1 MHNFTLSEHG
11 PALAPT
17 VRTRLD
23 FGKIPIILDI
33 PNLIEVQQKS
43 YERFLQLDVPPDE
56 REDTGL
62 QEIFKSVFPISDYNN
77 LALLEFVS
85 YSFGKPKYSAT
96 ECRERGMTYSIPL
109 KVTVRLVT
117 WDIDPDTHSKSIRDI
132 KEQDI
137 YFGEIPMMT
146 PKGTFIINGTE
157 RTVVS
162 QMHRSPGVFFDHD
175 KGKGHFSGKILYS
188 CRVIPYRGSWLEF
201 EFDYRDYLYVRIDKK
216 RKILASAFLRALQ
229 SAVEDVI
236 QTAEELGEPRPELPD
251 LSSTESILRCFYDTI
266 TFTFDDVDK
275 TVGDTCSVMLDVDLK
290 VSSPDALSEFLRS
303 YLASQDVDTLS
314 NLASEQLPDAL
325 PAQFF
330 EELHHQGLLPEQV
343 EHLKKTF
350 AHKKFASET
359 EFRHFFEHAIEKECP
374 RARAFSSQQNYEKN
388 FSPEQAALLEPIIQR
403 DGARIV
409 LHVNKIPTDQP
420 QLRQAI
426 QDTCLTQ
433 SDLSA
438 LALKHCVISA
448 RAEDKKDIIRKG
460 KKITKK
466 VLRLSKAHG
475 ISAIPVFSNALVGA
489 VAASDVIDPESGEV
503 LIECNDEVSQD
514 SLNRLY
520 ETDVTQIQVFL
531 VDKSVGGDALSNTFM
546 KDTVRTK
553 TESLLDLYRTLRPGD
568 PPTAES
574 SAKLFQSLFFQA
586 DRYDLSKVG
595 RLKINEKLRLNKPI
609 EQRTLDVEDLLA
621 ITHYMLKLRMG
632 EGDIDDIDHLGN
644 RRVRSVGEL
653 LVNQFRMGLVRVER
667 ATKERM
673 SLQELDTV
681 MPHDLINAK
690 PVMSAV
696 KEFFGSSQLSQ
707 FMDQT
712 NPLSELTHKRR
723 LSALGPGGL
732 SRERAGFEMR
742 DVHPTHYGRICP
754 IETPEGPNIGLIAS
768 LSTYG
773 SINTYGFIE
782 TPYRKVEEGQVSEN
796 IEYLSAFRDEQYI
809 IAQANAPIDER
820 GNFSNVS
827 ISARWGGD
835 FVMVTPEQVNYMD
848 VSPKQLVSVS
858 ASLIPFL
865 EHDDANRALMGSNM
879 QRQAVPLLHPEAPYV
894 GTGMEAIAARDSG
907 AVIIAKRSG
916 IIEGVDSRSIVIRVD
931 EQYDT
936 DADRQKTRTISAFR
950 IPSFDEEDEED
961 ATIVDRYELMKFQ
974 RSNQNTCIN
983 QRPLV
988 KIGDRVKAG
997 QVIADGFSTEKG
1009 ELALGRNVLVA
1020 FMPWGGYNFEDAILM
1035 SERVV
1040 KEDLFTS
1047 IHIEECDI
1055 EARDTKLGREEI
1067 TRDIPNVGE
1076 DTLADLDESG
1086 IVRIGAEVK
1095 PGDILVGK
1103 ISPKGE
1109 THLAPEEKLLRAI
1122 FGEKAG
1128 DVKDASLRTP
1138 QGVAGIVIDVKVFSR
1153 KGVEKDERSQSIE
1166 DAEIAKVVRDYEDE
1180 IRIVREELRK
1190 KVVHVLKG
1198 KTVAKEYYPDAP
1210 GMRGDED
1217 EDEDVRAAEARA
1229 ATEFQ
1234 TPLLQKGDILSP
1246 ENLAPIPVDDLGK
1259 IKIQEVQDVRDEIE
1273 DYQENAMDQIH
1284 ILETI
1289 MNEKVNKL
1297 RTGDEL
1303 PPGVVK
1309 LVKVYIAMKR
1319 RLSVGDKMAGR
1330 HGNKGVV
1337 SNIAPIEDMPFLDDG
1352 TPIDLVLNPL
1362 GVPSRMNVGQILET
1376 CLGWASK
1383 TIMDRLHMYI
1393 ACLEPPLAAIPRDN
1407 TEFRAVWHELQAK
1420 QDVVTEADFRSV
1432 VVARFRTLLQQ
1443 IYQGIRQD
1451 ETVKRYLQEGSL
1463 SGLLLLAHAIK
1474 DDVHFATPV
1483 FDGALEE
1490 SVKQKLQAVDL
1501 HASGKVRLHDGR
1513 TGEPFD
1519 LETTVGYIY
1528 LVKLSHLVDDKM
1540 HARSIGPYS
1549 LVTQQPLGGKAQFGG
1564 QRFGEME
1571 VWALEAYGAAHNLQ
1585 ELLTVKSDD
1594 VVGRTKIYE
1603 SIVKGQ
1609 HTLEP
1614 GIPESFNVLVKELQ
1628 SLGLDIELM
1637 KQ

>member
-1 MHNFTLSEHG
+1 MQEHVSVSHSPESG
-11 PALAPT
+11 PANGNGFSQT
-17 VRTRLD
+17 VRKRLD
-23 FGKIPIILDI
+23 FGKIPVILEI

-43 YERFLQLDVPPDE
+43 YERYLQLDVPPDE
-56 REDTGL
+56 REDIGL
-62 QEIFKSVFPISDYNN
+62 QEIFKSVFPISDYNDM
-77 LALLEFVS
+77 ALLEFVS

-117 WDIDPDTHSKSIRDI
+117 WDVDVETSTKSIRDI

-137 YFGEIPMMT
+137 YFGEVPMMT

-157 RTVVS
+157 RSVVS

-216 RKILASAFLRALQ
+216 RKLPVSTFLRALQ
-229 SAVEDVI
+229 CAVE
-236 QTAEELGEPRPELPD
+236 EEYRLADERGEESPILPD
-251 LSSTESILRCFYDTI
+251 LRTTESILRCFYDTI
-266 TFTFDDVDK
+266 TFRFDEVDK
-275 TVGDTCSVMLDVDLK
+275 TVGDTCSVELHSDLR

-303 YLASQDVDTLS
+303 YLATK
-314 NLASEQLPDAL
+314 
-325 PAQFF
+325 
-330 EELHHQGLLPEQV
+330 ELV
-343 EHLKKTF
+343 
-350 AHKKFASET
+350 
-359 EFRHFFEHAIEKECP
+359 
-374 RARAFSSQQNYEKN
+374 
-388 FSPEQAALLEPIIQR
+388 
-403 DGARIV
+403 
-409 LHVNKIPTDQP
+409 
-420 QLRQAI
+420 
-426 QDTCLTQ
+426 
-433 SDLSA
+433 
-438 LALKHCVISA
+438 
-448 RAEDKKDIIRKG
+448 AEDGTVIIRQG

-466 VLRLSKAHG
+466 VLRLSKIHG
-475 ISAIPVFSNALVGA
+475 LTSIQVSSNALIGN
-489 VAASDVIDPESGEV
+489 VAARDVVDPDTGEV
-503 LIECNDEVSQD
+503 LIECNEELTQD
-514 SLNRLY
+514 TLARVCQSA
-520 ETDVTQIQVFL
+520 
-531 VDKSVGGDALSNTFM
+531 VDKVEILLIDRSVGGDALSNTFT
-546 KDTVRTK
+546 KDSVRAMTNA
-553 TESLLDLYRTLRPGD
+553 LLDIYRTLRPGD
-568 PPTAES
+568 PPTEES
-574 SAKLFQSLFFQA
+574 ASKLFLNLFFNA

-595 RLKINEKLRLNKPI
+595 RLKINEKLRLDKPI
-609 EQRTLDVEDLLA
+609 DQRTLDVEDLLK

-653 LVNQFRMGLVRVER
+653 LENQFRMGLVRVER

-768 LSTYG
+768 LCTYG
-773 SINTYGFIE
+773 CINDYGFIE
-782 TPYRKVEEGQVSEN
+782 TPYRKVEDGRVTDK
-796 IEYLSAFRDEQYI
+796 IEYLSAFKDEQYI
-809 IAQANAPIDER
+809 IAQANAPIDKNGYFLKTR
-820 GNFSNVS
+820 
-827 ISARWGGD
+827 ISARAGGD
-835 FVMVTPEQVNYMD
+835 FVMVGPEQVDYMD

-879 QRQAVPLLHPEAPYV
+879 QRQAVPLLQPEAPYV
-894 GTGMEAIAARDSG
+894 GTGMEDIAARDSG

-916 IIEGVDSRSIVIRVD
+916 VVESVDSRSIVIRVD
-931 EQYDT
+931 ESFDT
-936 DADRQKTRTISAFR
+936 KEEIERTRKFAAFR
-950 IPSFDEEDEED
+950 LPSFEEGDEEDGSI
-961 ATIVDRYELMKFQ
+961 IVDRYDLLKFQ
-974 RSNQNTCIN
+974 RSNQNTCVN

-988 KIGDRVKAG
+988 KIDDRVKAG

-1020 FMPWGGYNFEDAILM
+1020 FMPWNGYNYEDAILM

-1040 KEDLFTS
+1040 TDDLFTS
-1047 IHIEECDI
+1047 IHIEECEI

-1076 DTLADLDESG
+1076 DALANLDESG
-1086 IVRIGAEVK
+1086 IVRIGAEVC

-1128 DVKDASLRTP
+1128 DVKDSSLRTP
-1138 QGVAGIVIDVKVFSR
+1138 QGVSGIVIDVKVFSR
-1153 KGVEKDERSQSIE
+1153 KGVEKDERAQSIE
-1166 DAEIAKVVRDYEDE
+1166 DAEIAKIVRDYQDE

-1190 KVVHVLKG
+1190 KIIHLLRGRVVARDYYAESPKNTDYDENEEDFETPADS
-1198 KTVAKEYYPDAP
+1198 KAKPIL
-1210 GMRGDED
+1210 R
-1217 EDEDVRAAEARA
+1217 
-1229 ATEFQ
+1229 
-1234 TPLLQKGDILSP
+1234 KGDAITAEKLT
-1246 ENLAPIPVDDLGK
+1246 EIPVDDLGK
-1259 IKIQEVQDVRDEIE
+1259 IKVQDMHEIRDEIE
-1273 DYQENAMDQIH
+1273 AFQENAMDQIH

-1289 MNEKVNKL
+1289 MNEKTNKL

-1319 RLSVGDKMAGR
+1319 RLLVGDKMAGR

-1337 SNIAPIEDMPFLDDG
+1337 SRVAPVEDMPYLGDG
-1352 TPIDLVLNPL
+1352 TSIDIVLNPL

-1376 CLGWASK
+1376 SLGWASK
-1383 TIMDRLHMYI
+1383 RLMDRLHQFIYW
-1393 ACLEPPLAAIPRDN
+1393 LETPLDRIRRQGGNLTEVLHEITDKQGGN
-1407 TEFRAVWHELQAK
+1407 VTEEEFRAV
-1420 QDVVTEADFRSV
+1420 VVERLRD
-1432 VVARFRTLLQQ
+1432 LLFQ
-1443 IYQGIRQD
+1443 IYDGIRQD
-1451 ETVKRYLQEGSL
+1451 ESITRYLKDGSAE
-1463 SGLLLLAHAIK
+1463 GLLHLAHAIK

-1483 FDGALEE
+1483 FDGASEK
-1490 SVKQKLQAVDL
+1490 SVKQKLEAAGV
-1501 HASGKVRLHDGR
+1501 SSNGKATLFDGK
-1513 TGEPFD
+1513 TGEPFHQD
-1519 LETTVGYIY
+1519 TTVGYIY
-1528 LVKLSHLVDDKM
+1528 MVKLSHLVDDKM

-1571 VWALEAYGAAHNLQ
+1571 VWALEAYGAAYNLQ

-1637 KQ
+1637 QR

>member
-1 MHNFTLSEHG
+1 MEYTAIDNGEGTRTQQERG
-11 PALAPT
+11 RLAGEGMAST
-17 VRTRLD
+17 VRKRLD
-23 FGKIPIILDI
+23 FGKIPVILDI
-33 PNLIEVQQKS
+33 PNLIEVQQRS
-43 YERFLQLDVPPDE
+43 YERFLQLNVPPDE
-56 REDTGL
+56 RENIGL
-62 QEIFKSVFPISDYNN
+62 QEIFNSVFPISDYNDI
-77 LALLEFVS
+77 ALLEFVS

-117 WDIDPDTHSKSIRDI
+117 WDIDVDTNSKSIRDI

-146 PKGTFIINGTE
+146 TKGTFIINGTE

-216 RKILASAFLRALQ
+216 RKLLVSLFLRALQ
-229 SAVEDVI
+229 CAVNEARRE
-236 QTAEELGEPRPELPD
+236 AEEQGNVAKSLPD
-251 LSSTESILRCFYDTI
+251 LSSTESILRSFYDTV
-266 TFTFDDVDK
+266 TFMFDDVDRISRE
-275 TVGDTCSVMLDVDLK
+275 TCSVQLNVDLS
-290 VSSPDALSEFLRS
+290 VSSADALSEFLRS
-303 YLASQDVDTLS
+303 YVA
-314 NLASEQLPDAL
+314 
-325 PAQFF
+325 
-330 EELHHQGLLPEQV
+330 
-343 EHLKKTF
+343 
-350 AHKKFASET
+350 
-359 EFRHFFEHAIEKECP
+359 
-374 RARAFSSQQNYEKN
+374 
-388 FSPEQAALLEPIIQR
+388 
-403 DGARIV
+403 
-409 LHVNKIPTDQP
+409 
-420 QLRQAI
+420 
-426 QDTCLTQ
+426 
-433 SDLSA
+433 
-438 LALKHCVISA
+438 
-448 RAEDKKDIIRKG
+448 KKDVIASDGTVIIKEG

-466 VLRLSKAHG
+466 VLRLSHQQG
-475 ISAIPVFSNALVGA
+475 IRSLLVESSALLGVVSAK
-489 VAASDVIDPESGEV
+489 DVIDPDTGEV
-503 LIECNDEVSQD
+503 LIECNEEITQENLTDLYNSKVNTLEV
-514 SLNRLY
+514 LL
-520 ETDVTQIQVFL
+520 I
-531 VDKSVGGDALSNTFM
+531 DKSVGGDALSNTFM
-546 KDTVRTK
+546 KDGVRTMLDA
-553 TESLLDLYRTLRPGD
+553 LLEIYRTLRPGD
-568 PPTAES
+568 PPTEES
-574 SAKLFQSLFFQA
+574 SEKLFLNLFFHE

-595 RLKINEKLRLNKPI
+595 RLKINEKLRLEKSVD
-609 EQRTLDVEDLLA
+609 QRVLDVQDLLA
-621 ITHYMLKLRMG
+621 ITNYMLKLRMG
-632 EGDIDDIDHLGN
+632 EGEIDDIDHLGN

-653 LVNQFRMGLVRVER
+653 LENQFRMGLVRVER

-723 LSALGPGGL
+723 MSALGPGGL

-742 DVHPTHYGRICP
+742 DVHSTHYGRICP

-773 SINTYGFIE
+773 RINEYGFIE
-782 TPYRKVEEGQVSEN
+782 TPYRKVENGRVSDT
-796 IEYLSAFRDEQYI
+796 IEYLSAFKDEQYI
-809 IAQANAPIDER
+809 IAQANAPIDKETGR
-820 GNFSNVS
+820 FLNDR

-835 FVMVTPEQVNYMD
+835 FVMVTPEQVHYMD

-858 ASLIPFL
+858 ASLVPFL

-879 QRQAVPLLHPEAPYV
+879 QRQGVPLIQPQAPYV

-907 AVIIAKRSG
+907 TVIIARRSG
-916 IIEGVDSRSIVIRVD
+916 EIESVDSRSIVIRVD
-931 EQYDT
+931 AEVNQE
-936 DADRQKTRTISAFR
+936 DREKVQQFAAFR
-950 IPSFDEEDEED
+950 LPSFEEEEDEES
-961 ATIVDRYELMKFQ
+961 TLIDRYELMKFQ
-974 RSNQNTCIN
+974 RSNQNTCVN

-988 KIGDRVKAG
+988 KIGDRVAAG
-997 QVIADGFSTEKG
+997 QVIADGFSTERG

-1035 SERVV
+1035 SENVV
-1040 KEDLFTS
+1040 KDDMFTS
-1047 IHIEECDI
+1047 IHIEECEI

-1076 DTLADLDESG
+1076 DALSDLDESG
-1086 IVRIGAEVK
+1086 IVRIGAEVT

-1138 QGVAGIVIDVKVFSR
+1138 QGVSGIVIDVKVFSR
-1153 KGVEKDERSQSIE
+1153 KGVEKDERAQSIE
-1166 DAEIAKVVRDYEDE
+1166 DAEIAKIERDYQDEIQIVRD
-1180 IRIVREELRK
+1180 ELK
-1190 KVVHVLKG
+1190 KKIIHLLKG
-1198 KTVAKEYYPDAP
+1198 KTVARDYYPEDFAKKSATLSYEEEF
-1210 GMRGDED
+1210 DESLDEEENED
-1217 EDEDVRAAEARA
+1217 EFEETRPSKQSKQQPILKKGELLAAE
-1229 ATEFQ
+1229 
-1234 TPLLQKGDILSP
+1234 K
-1246 ENLAPIPVDDLGK
+1246 LAEISVDDLGK
-1259 IKIQEVQDVRDEIE
+1259 IKIQEIQDVRDEIE
-1273 DYQENAMDQIH
+1273 ALQENAMDQIH

-1289 MNEKVNKL
+1289 MNEKTNKL

-1337 SNIAPIEDMPFLDDG
+1337 SNIAPIEDMPFMPDG
-1352 TPIDLVLNPL
+1352 TPVDIVLNPL

-1383 TIMDRLHMYI
+1383 KFMNKLHQHIRWM
-1393 ACLEPPLAAIPRDN
+1393 ETPLRQIS
-1407 TEFRAVWHELQAK
+1407 K
-1420 QDVVTEADFRSV
+1420 QDREFVAILDELNLSVDQPGAEKLFRDAVTERL
-1432 VVARFRTLLQQ
+1432 RKLLHD
-1443 IYQGIRQD
+1443 IYDGMRKD
-1451 ETVKRYLQEGSL
+1451 ETVTKYLESGAAE
-1463 SGLLLLAHAIK
+1463 GLLYLAHAIK
-1474 DDVHFATPV
+1474 NDVHFATPV
-1483 FDGALEE
+1483 FDGASEE
-1490 SVKQKLQAVDL
+1490 AVKQKLRAAGL
-1501 HASGKVRLHDGR
+1501 NSSGKTRLYDGK
-1513 TGEPFD
+1513 TGEPFEQ
-1519 LETTVGYIY
+1519 ETTVGYIY
-1528 LVKLSHLVDDKM
+1528 MVKLSHLVDDKM

-1571 VWALEAYGAAHNLQ
+1571 VWALEAYGAAYNLQ

-1614 GIPESFNVLVKELQ
+1614 GVPESFNVLVKELQ
-1628 SLGLDIELM
+1628 SLGLDMELM

>member
-1 MHNFTLSEHG
+1 MASDGAHAIEGLG
-11 PALAPT
+11 KT
-17 VRTRLD
+17 VRRRLD
-23 FGKIPIILDI
+23 FGKIPVILDI

-43 YERFLQLDVPPDE
+43 YERFLQFDVAPDE
-56 REDTGL
+56 REDIGL
-62 QEIFKSVFPISDYNN
+62 QEIFKSVFPISDYNDI
-77 LALLEFVS
+77 ALLEFVS
-85 YSFGKPKYSAT
+85 YSFGGPKYSAT

-117 WDIDPDTHSKSIRDI
+117 WDVDMETSAKSIRDI

-146 PKGTFIINGTE
+146 TKGTFVINGTE
-157 RTVVS
+157 RSVVS

-188 CRVIPYRGSWLEF
+188 SRVIPYRGSWLEL
-201 EFDYRDYLYVRIDKK
+201 EFDYRDYLHVRIDKK
-216 RKILASAFLRALQ
+216 RKLLVSSFLRALQ
-229 SAVEDVI
+229 CAVDEEKRLMEEEGTVVGKTYHFDYKGFSSSYGKKFSSTFVENLRVLEGEEFTSEEEFREKVEGIADEEPDDRDGRIFSETEYEETFSEEEREELEPLAIRTNGQVEPHSGKIRAEFFQKEEKPSSSDAVEMA
-236 QTAEELGEPRPELPD
+236 AEFLHGKESFLN
-251 LSSTESILRCFYDTI
+251 LSSTEHILRNFYDTI
-266 TFTFDDVDK
+266 TFRFDDVARV
-275 TVGDTCSVMLDVDLK
+275 TGDSCSIDLAIELKSSTPDV
-290 VSSPDALSEFLRS
+290 LSEFLRS
-303 YLASQDVDTLS
+303 YLASADV
-314 NLASEQLPDAL
+314 
-325 PAQFF
+325 
-330 EELHHQGLLPEQV
+330 V
-343 EHLKKTF
+343 
-350 AHKKFASET
+350 
-359 EFRHFFEHAIEKECP
+359 
-374 RARAFSSQQNYEKN
+374 
-388 FSPEQAALLEPIIQR
+388 LE
-403 DGARIV
+403 DG
-409 LHVNKIPTDQP
+409 T
-420 QLRQAI
+420 
-426 QDTCLTQ
+426 T
-433 SDLSA
+433 
-438 LALKHCVISA
+438 VIL
-448 RAEDKKDIIRKG
+448 KG

-466 VLRLSKAHG
+466 VLRLSKANS
-475 ISAIPVFSNALVGA
+475 IKSIPVLSEALIGTVSA
-489 VAASDVIDPESGEV
+489 LDIVDPETGEV
-503 LIECNDEVSQD
+503 LIECNEEISQD
-514 SLNRLY
+514 KLAQLY
-520 ETDVTQIQVFL
+520 QSQVNQIEVL
-531 VDKSVGGDALSNTFM
+531 LIDKSVGGDALSNTFM
-546 KDTVRTK
+546 KDGVRSMTDA
-553 TESLLDLYRTLRPGD
+553 LLEIYRTLRPGD
-568 PPTAES
+568 PPTEES
-574 SAKLFQSLFFQA
+574 ANKLFLSLFF
-586 DRYDLSKVG
+586 DDVRYDLSKVG
-595 RLKINEKLRLNKPI
+595 RLKINEKLRLEKSI
-609 EQRTLDVEDLLA
+609 DQRVLDVEDLLA
-621 ITHYMLKLRMG
+621 ITQYMLKLRMG
-632 EGDIDDIDHLGN
+632 EGEIDDIDHLGN

-653 LVNQFRMGLVRVER
+653 LENQFRMGLVRVER

-742 DVHPTHYGRICP
+742 DVHSTHYGRICP

-773 SINTYGFIE
+773 RINDYGFIE
-782 TPYRKVEEGQVSEN
+782 TPYRKVDNGYVTKRL
-796 IEYLSAFRDEQYI
+796 EYLSAFKDEQYI
-809 IAQANAPIDER
+809 IAQANAPIDLDGKFLNDR
-820 GNFSNVS
+820 
-827 ISARWGGD
+827 ISARAGGD
-835 FVMVTPEQVNYMD
+835 FVMVAPEQIDYMD

-879 QRQAVPLLHPEAPYV
+879 QRQAVPLIQPEAPFV
-894 GTGMEAIAARDSG
+894 GTGMESIAARDSG
-907 AVIIAKRSG
+907 TVIIAKRTG
-916 IIEGVDSRSIVIRVD
+916 IVDSVDSRGIVVRVD
-931 EQYDT
+931 DVVESEEDLERMRQY
-936 DADRQKTRTISAFR
+936 AAFR
-950 IPSFDEEDEED
+950 LPAFDEVEDEG
-961 ATIVDRYELMKFQ
+961 ARFIDRYDLLKFQ
-974 RSNQNTCIN
+974 RSNQNTCVN

-988 KIGDRVKAG
+988 KIGDHVKAG
-997 QVIADGFSTEKG
+997 QVIADGFSTDKG

-1020 FMPWGGYNFEDAILM
+1020 FMPWGGYNYEDAILM

-1047 IHIEECDI
+1047 VHIDECEI

-1076 DTLADLDESG
+1076 DALSNLDESG
-1086 IVRIGAEVK
+1086 IVRIGAEVS

-1138 QGVAGIVIDVKVFSR
+1138 QGVRGIVIDVKVFSR
-1153 KGVEKDERSQSIE
+1153 KGIEKDERSQSIE
-1166 DAEIAKVVRDYEDE
+1166 DAEISKIIRDYEDE
-1180 IRIVREELRK
+1180 IQIVRDELRK
-1190 KVVHVLKG
+1190 KILHLLKG
-1198 KTVAKEYYPDAP
+1198 KTVAKDYSEEDFVKKTVLSSY
-1210 GMRGDED
+1210 DED
-1217 EDEDVRAAEARA
+1217 IEAEGEESLRKSNA
-1229 ATEFQ
+1229 
-1234 TPLLQKGDILSP
+1234 PILKKGDIISSEKLES
-1246 ENLAPIPVDDLGK
+1246 ISVDDLGK
-1259 IKIQEVQDVRDEIE
+1259 IKIQEILDVRDEIE
-1273 DYQENAMDQIH
+1273 ALQENAMDQIH

-1289 MNEKVNKL
+1289 MNEKTNKL

-1309 LVKVYIAMKR
+1309 LVKVYVAMKR

-1337 SNIAPIEDMPFLDDG
+1337 SNVAPIEDMPYLPDG
-1352 TPIDLVLNPL
+1352 TSVDIVLNPL

-1383 TIMDRLHMYI
+1383 HLMIKLHRYI
-1393 ACLEPPLAAIPRDN
+1393 DWLEQPLRDVNKQHSEFSEIFEALKAVNGEVTQSAFREAAAEKLRD
-1407 TEFRAVWHELQAK
+1407 
-1420 QDVVTEADFRSV
+1420 
-1432 VVARFRTLLQQ
+1432 LLNQ
-1443 IYQGIRQD
+1443 IYDGIRED
-1451 ETVKRYLQEGSL
+1451 DTVSSYLKDGSVE
-1463 SGLLLLAHAIK
+1463 GLLALSHAIK
-1474 DDVHFATPV
+1474 EDVFFATPV
-1483 FDGALEE
+1483 FDGASEHW
-1490 SVKQKLQAVDL
+1490 VKQKLETAGL
-1501 HASGKVRLHDGR
+1501 NPNGKVRLYDGKS
-1513 TGEPFD
+1513 GEMFD
-1519 LETTVGYIY
+1519 QETTVGYIY
-1528 LVKLSHLVDDKM
+1528 MVKLSHLVDDKM

-1571 VWALEAYGAAHNLQ
+1571 VWALEAYGAGYNLQ

-1637 KQ
+1637 QQ

>member
-1 MHNFTLSEHG
+1 MQEHSG
-11 PALAPT
+11 ISIQQGNNSQHREGSILKDSQKVTST
-17 VRTRLD
+17 VRNRLD
-23 FGKIPIILDI
+23 FGKISIILDI
-33 PNLIEVQQKS
+33 PNLIEVQQRS
-43 YERFLQLDVPPDE
+43 YERFLQLDVPLDE

-62 QEIFKSVFPISDYNN
+62 QEIFKSVFPISDYNEM
-77 LALLEFVS
+77 ALLEFVS
-85 YSFGKPKYSAT
+85 YNFGNPKYGAT

-117 WDIDPDTHSKSIRDI
+117 WDYDAETKTKSIRDI

-137 YFGEIPMMT
+137 YFGEVPMMT

-188 CRVIPYRGSWLEF
+188 CRVIPYRGSWLEL

-216 RKILASAFLRALQ
+216 RKILVSTFLRALQ
-229 SAVEDVI
+229 AIVED
-236 QTAEELGEPRPELPD
+236 ELEAIEVQGEDRPKPPD
-251 LSSTESILRCFYDTI
+251 LRSTESILQSFHDVI
-266 TFTFDDVDK
+266 SFTFDSVDK
-275 TVGDTCSVMLDVDLK
+275 TLGETCSIDLRVDLRE
-290 VSSPDALSEFLRS
+290 SSPDALSEFLRG
-303 YLASQDVDTLS
+303 YTAS
-314 NLASEQLPDAL
+314 
-325 PAQFF
+325 
-330 EELHHQGLLPEQV
+330 
-343 EHLKKTF
+343 
-350 AHKKFASET
+350 
-359 EFRHFFEHAIEKECP
+359 
-374 RARAFSSQQNYEKN
+374 
-388 FSPEQAALLEPIIQR
+388 
-403 DGARIV
+403 
-409 LHVNKIPTDQP
+409 
-420 QLRQAI
+420 
-426 QDTCLTQ
+426 
-433 SDLSA
+433 
-438 LALKHCVISA
+438 
-448 RAEDKKDIIRKG
+448 KDIIATDGTVIIRQG

-466 VLRLSKAHG
+466 VLRLTKLYD
-475 ISAIPVFSNALVGA
+475 IDFIPVYSNSLVDA
-489 VAASDVIDPESGEV
+489 IAARDVIAPESGEI
-503 LIECNDEVSQD
+503 LIECNEEITQD
-514 SLNRLY
+514 SLTRIT
-520 ETDVTQIQVFL
+520 ESEVQQIEVL
-531 VDKSVGGDALSNTFM
+531 LIDKSVGGDALSNTFM
-546 KDTVRTK
+546 KDSVRTMK
-553 TESLLDLYRTLRPGD
+553 DALLEIYRTLRPGD
-568 PPTAES
+568 PPTEES
-574 SAKLFQSLFFQA
+574 ARKLFRYLFFTA
-586 DRYDLSKVG
+586 ERYDLSKVG
-595 RLKINEKLRLNKPI
+595 RLKINDKLRLNKPI

-621 ITHYMLKLRMG
+621 IIQYMLKLRMG
-632 EGDIDDIDHLGN
+632 EGEIDDIDHLGN

-653 LVNQFRMGLVRVER
+653 LENQFRMGLVRVER

-773 SINTYGFIE
+773 RINDYGFIE
-782 TPYRKVEEGQVSEN
+782 TPYRKVENGRVTN
-796 IEYLSAFRDEQYI
+796 TIEYLSAFKDQQYI
-809 IAQANAPIDER
+809 IAQANAPIDEA
-820 GNFSNVS
+820 GNFLSRS
-827 ISARWGGD
+827 ISARSGGE
-835 FVMVTPEQVNYMD
+835 FIIVAPEQVNYMD

-879 QRQAVPLLHPEAPYV
+879 QRQAVPLLQPEAPYV

-907 AVIIAKRSG
+907 SVILARRSG
-916 IIEGVDSRSIVIRVD
+916 VVEGVDSRSIVIRVD
-931 EQYDT
+931 EQLDSEEELQKI
-936 DADRQKTRTISAFR
+936 RQFAAFQL
-950 IPSFDEEDEED
+950 PSFEETDNED
-961 ATIVDRYELMKFQ
+961 AILVDRYDLMKFQ

-997 QVIADGFSTEKG
+997 QVIADGFATEKG
-1009 ELALGRNVLVA
+1009 ELALGRNLLVA
-1020 FMPWGGYNFEDAILM
+1020 FMPWGGYNFEDAIII

-1040 KEDLFTS
+1040 KEDFFTS
-1047 IHIEECDI
+1047 IHIEECEI

-1076 DTLADLDESG
+1076 ETLANLDESG

-1138 QGVAGIVIDVKVFSR
+1138 QGVEGIVIDVKVFSR

-1166 DAEIAKVVRDYEDE
+1166 DAEIAKIVRDYEDE

-1190 KVVHVLKG
+1190 KIVHLLKD
-1198 KTVAKEYYPDAP
+1198 KTVARDYYPGIPDIDDDDMLDYP
-1210 GMRGDED
+1210 QE
-1217 EDEDVRAAEARA
+1217 ESKSK
-1229 ATEFQ
+1229 
-1234 TPLLQKGDILSP
+1234 TPLLRKGETITPEKLSG
-1246 ENLAPIPVDDLGK
+1246 ISVDDLSK
-1259 IKIQEVQDVRDEIE
+1259 IKILEIQDIHDEIE
-1273 DYQENAMDQIH
+1273 ALQENAMDQIH

-1289 MNEKVNKL
+1289 MNEKTSKL

-1337 SNIAPIEDMPFLDDG
+1337 SNIAPVEDMPYLSDG
-1352 TPIDLVLNPL
+1352 TPVDIILNPL
-1362 GVPSRMNVGQILET
+1362 GVPSRMNVGQLLET
-1376 CLGWASK
+1376 GLGWASNK
-1383 TIMDRLHMYI
+1383 FMERLAVYI
-1393 ACLEPPLAAIPRDN
+1393 TGLETPYTEIEMQN
-1407 TEFRAVWHELQAK
+1407 TEFQELISELESQK
-1420 QDVVTEADFRSV
+1420 SKVESQKSKLRLDEIPNYPTTQPPNHQPEEE
-1432 VVARFRTLLQQ
+1432 FRTAVFERLKQLIQD
-1443 IYQGIRQD
+1443 IYEGIRQD
-1451 ETVKRYLQEGSL
+1451 ESVQQYLESGSREGI
-1463 SGLLLLAHAIK
+1463 LLLAKALK
-1474 DDVHFATPV
+1474 DNVYFATPV
-1483 FDGALEE
+1483 FDGASEH
-1490 SVKQKLQAVDL
+1490 SVKQKLKACGL
-1501 HASGKVRLHDGR
+1501 KSSGKVRLFDGR
-1513 TGEPFD
+1513 TGEAFNQ
-1519 LETTVGYIY
+1519 ETTAGYIY
-1528 LVKLSHLVDDKM
+1528 MVKLSHLVDDKM

-1571 VWALEAYGAAHNLQ
+1571 VWALEAYGAAYNLQ

-1609 HTLEP
+1609 HVLEP

-1628 SLGLDIELM
+1628 SLGLDVELIRR
-1637 KQ
+1637 

>member
-1 MHNFTLSEHG
+1 MGETKEPNKEKQ
-11 PALAPT
+11 T
-17 VRTRLD
+17 VRHRLD
-23 FGKIPIILDI
+23 FGKIPVILDI
-33 PNLIEVQQKS
+33 PNLIEIQQKS
-43 YERFLQLDVPPDE
+43 YERFLQLDLPLEE
-56 REDTGL
+56 REDIGL
-62 QEIFKSVFPISDYNN
+62 QEIFKSVFPISDYNE

-85 YSFGKPKYSAT
+85 YNFGKPKYSAA

-117 WDIDPDTHSKSIRDI
+117 WDYDVDTKTKAIRDI

-157 RTVVS
+157 RSVVS

-216 RKILASAFLRALQ
+216 RKILVSAFLRALQ
-229 SAVEDVI
+229 CIVE
-236 QTAEELGEPRPELPD
+236 EEFRNADERGDDRPKLPD
-251 LSSTESILRCFYDTI
+251 LRSTESILRCFYDTV
-266 TFTFDDVDK
+266 TFVFDEVDK
-275 TVGDTCSVMLDVDLK
+275 TVGNTCSVDLRVNLN
-290 VSSPDALSEFLRS
+290 VSSPDALSEFLRG
-303 YLASQDVDTLS
+303 YAAAKDITANDDTS
-314 NLASEQLPDAL
+314 
-325 PAQFF
+325 
-330 EELHHQGLLPEQV
+330 
-343 EHLKKTF
+343 
-350 AHKKFASET
+350 
-359 EFRHFFEHAIEKECP
+359 
-374 RARAFSSQQNYEKN
+374 
-388 FSPEQAALLEPIIQR
+388 
-403 DGARIV
+403 
-409 LHVNKIPTDQP
+409 
-420 QLRQAI
+420 
-426 QDTCLTQ
+426 
-433 SDLSA
+433 
-438 LALKHCVISA
+438 
-448 RAEDKKDIIRKG
+448 IIRKE
-460 KKITKK
+460 KKMTKK
-466 VLRLSKAHG
+466 VLRLSKLYG
-475 ISAIPVFSNALVGA
+475 LDYLPVFSEALIGA
-489 VAASDVIDPESGEV
+489 VAARDIVDPHSGEV
-503 LIECNDEVSQD
+503 LLEGNEELTREHLTRVCETGIREIEV
-514 SLNRLY
+514 LL
-520 ETDVTQIQVFL
+520 I
-531 VDKSVGGDALSNTFM
+531 DKSVGGDSLSNTFM
-546 KDTVRTK
+546 KDAILTMK
-553 TESLLDLYRTLRPGD
+553 DALLDIYRTLRPGD
-568 PPTAES
+568 PPTED
-574 SAKLFQSLFFQA
+574 SAVKLFHSLFFQA

-595 RLKINEKLRLNKPI
+595 RLKINEKLRLNKSI
-609 EQRTLDVEDLLA
+609 DQRVLDVEDLIA
-621 ITHYMLKLRMG
+621 IANYMLKLRMG
-632 EGDIDDIDHLGN
+632 EGEIDDIDHLGN

-653 LVNQFRMGLVRVER
+653 LENQFRMGLVRVER

-723 LSALGPGGL
+723 MSALGPGGL

-742 DVHPTHYGRICP
+742 DVHSTHYGRICP

-773 SINTYGFIE
+773 RINDYGFIE
-782 TPYRKVEEGQVSEN
+782 TPYRKVENGRVTDT
-796 IEYLSAFRDEQYI
+796 IEYLSAFKDEQYI
-809 IAQANAPIDER
+809 IAQANAPIDLH
-820 GNFSNVS
+820 GYFLQKNVQ
-827 ISARWGGD
+827 ARSGGE
-835 FVMVTPEQVNYMD
+835 FGEFPPEQLHYMD

-879 QRQAVPLLHPEAPYV
+879 QRQAVPLLQPEAPYV

-907 AVIIAKRSG
+907 AGIIARRSG
-916 IIEGVDSRSIVIRVD
+916 MIESVDSRSMVIRVD
-931 EQYDT
+931 ESSDSKEDQEKIRQY
-936 DADRQKTRTISAFR
+936 AAFR
-950 IPSFDEEDEED
+950 LPTFEEAEESD
-961 ATIVDRYELMKFQ
+961 SPMIVDRYDLMKFQ
-974 RSNQNTCIN
+974 RSNQNTCVN

-997 QVIADGFSTEKG
+997 QVIADGFSTERG

-1020 FMPWGGYNFEDAILM
+1020 FMPWGGYNFEDAILV

-1040 KEDLFTS
+1040 KEDIFTS
-1047 IHIEECDI
+1047 IHIEECEI

-1076 DTLADLDESG
+1076 DALSNLDESG
-1086 IVRIGAEVK
+1086 IVRIGAEVH

-1138 QGVAGIVIDVKVFSR
+1138 QGVEGIVIDVKVFSR

-1166 DAEIAKVVRDYEDE
+1166 DAEIAKIVRDYQDE
-1180 IRIVREELRK
+1180 IRIVREELHK
-1190 KVVHVLKG
+1190 KITHLLKD
-1198 KTVAKEYYPDAP
+1198 KILAKDYYPDSRDSRSVSYDDDD
-1210 GMRGDED
+1210 GFDDRYDDDFDEYQPHTKSSAK
-1217 EDEDVRAAEARA
+1217 VN
-1229 ATEFQ
+1229 
-1234 TPLLQKGDILSP
+1234 PLLRKGEMLTAEKLRDI
-1246 ENLAPIPVDDLGK
+1246 PIDDLGK
-1259 IKIQEVQDVRDEIE
+1259 LRVENQDIRDEVE
-1273 DYQENAMDQIH
+1273 ALQENAMDQIH

-1289 MNEKVNKL
+1289 MNEKTNKL

-1309 LVKVYIAMKR
+1309 LVKVYVAMKR
-1319 RLSVGDKMAGR
+1319 RLSIGDKMAGR

-1337 SNIAPIEDMPFLDDG
+1337 SNVVPEEDMPYLPDG
-1352 TPIDLVLNPL
+1352 SPVDIVLNPL

-1376 CLGWASK
+1376 YLGWASK
-1383 TIMDRLHMYI
+1383 KFMDRLNQYLSWLDTPFKDI
-1393 ACLEPPLAAIPRDN
+1393 RQQN
-1407 TEFRAVWHELQAK
+1407 KEFRELRANISASADDNERAGAFHRMIVERLRQVIRDIYVGLREEVSVK
-1420 QDVVTEADFRSV
+1420 QFMESGSDEGIIRF
-1432 VVARFRTLLQQ
+1432 ARE
-1443 IYQGIRQD
+1443 I
-1451 ETVKRYLQEGSL
+1451 
-1463 SGLLLLAHAIK
+1463 SGN
-1474 DDVHFATPV
+1474 VYFATPV
-1483 FDGALEE
+1483 FDGASEE
-1490 SVKQKLQAVDL
+1490 IIRQKMESAGLQR
-1501 HASGKVRLHDGR
+1501 SGKVVLYDGKS
-1513 TGEPFD
+1513 GNPFD
-1519 LETTVGYIY
+1519 QEVTVGYIY
-1528 LVKLSHLVDDKM
+1528 MVKLSHLVDDKM

-1571 VWALEAYGAAHNLQ
+1571 FWALEAYGAAYNLQ

-1628 SLGLDIELM
+1628 SLGLDMELL
-1637 KQ
+1637 

>member
-1 MHNFTLSEHG
+1 MQERIDTQKDQDVVAQFEG
-11 PALAPT
+11 EALIMASDGTHAIEGLGET
-17 VRTRLD
+17 VRRRLD
-23 FGKIPIILDI
+23 FGKIPVILDI

-43 YERFLQLDVPPDE
+43 YERFLQFDVAPDE
-56 REDTGL
+56 REDIGL
-62 QEIFKSVFPISDYNN
+62 QEIFKSVFPISDYNDI
-77 LALLEFVS
+77 ALLEFVS
-85 YSFGKPKYSAT
+85 YSFGRPKYSAT

-117 WDIDPDTHSKSIRDI
+117 WDVDMETQAKSIRDI

-146 PKGTFIINGTE
+146 TKGTFIINGTE
-157 RTVVS
+157 RSVVS

-201 EFDYRDYLYVRIDKK
+201 EFDYRDYLHVRIDKK
-216 RKILASAFLRALQ
+216 RKLLVSSFLRALQ
-229 SAVEDVI
+229 CAVDEEKRVAEDNG
-236 QTAEELGEPRPELPD
+236 EEWNGNLN
-251 LSSTESILRCFYDTI
+251 LSSTEHILRNFYDTI
-266 TFTFDDVDK
+266 TFRFDDIDRVA
-275 TVGDTCSVMLDVDLK
+275 GDSCSVDLDIDLK
-290 VSSPDALSEFLRS
+290 SSTPDVLSEFLRS
-303 YLASQDVDTLS
+303 YLATKDV
-314 NLASEQLPDAL
+314 
-325 PAQFF
+325 
-330 EELHHQGLLPEQV
+330 V
-343 EHLKKTF
+343 
-350 AHKKFASET
+350 T
-359 EFRHFFEHAIEKECP
+359 E
-374 RARAFSSQQNYEKN
+374 
-388 FSPEQAALLEPIIQR
+388 
-403 DGARIV
+403 DGA
-409 LHVNKIPTDQP
+409 T
-420 QLRQAI
+420 
-426 QDTCLTQ
+426 
-433 SDLSA
+433 
-438 LALKHCVISA
+438 
-448 RAEDKKDIIRKG
+448 IILKG

-466 VLRLSKAHG
+466 VLRLSKANN
-475 ISAIPVFSNALVGA
+475 IQSIPVLSEALIGTVSA
-489 VAASDVIDPESGEV
+489 LDIVDPETGEV
-503 LIECNDEVSQD
+503 LIECNEEITRDN
-514 SLNRLY
+514 LTHLY
-520 ETDVTQIQVFL
+520 ESQVNQIEVL
-531 VDKSVGGDALSNTFM
+531 LIDKSVGGDALSNTFM
-546 KDTVRTK
+546 KDGVRSMTDA
-553 TESLLDLYRTLRPGD
+553 LLEIYRTLRPGD
-568 PPTAES
+568 PPTEES
-574 SAKLFQSLFFQA
+574 ANKLFLSLFF
-586 DRYDLSKVG
+586 DDVRYDLSKVG
-595 RLKINEKLRLNKPI
+595 RLKINEKLRLEKSI
-609 EQRTLDVEDLLA
+609 DQRVLDVEDLLA
-621 ITHYMLKLRMG
+621 ITQYMLKLRMG
-632 EGDIDDIDHLGN
+632 EGEIDDIDHLGN

-653 LVNQFRMGLVRVER
+653 LENQFRMGLVRVER

-742 DVHPTHYGRICP
+742 DVHSTHYGRICP

-773 SINTYGFIE
+773 RINDYGFIE
-782 TPYRKVEEGQVSEN
+782 TPYRKVDNGRVTKRL
-796 IEYLSAFRDEQYI
+796 EYLSAFKDEQYI
-809 IAQANAPIDER
+809 IAQANAPIDGDGAFLNDR
-820 GNFSNVS
+820 
-827 ISARWGGD
+827 ISARSGGD
-835 FVMVTPEQVNYMD
+835 FVMVAPEQVDYMD

-879 QRQAVPLLHPEAPYV
+879 QRQAVPLIQPEAPFV
-894 GTGMEAIAARDSG
+894 GTGMESIAARDSG
-907 AVIIAKRSG
+907 TVIIAKRTGVVDS
-916 IIEGVDSRSIVIRVD
+916 VDSRGIVVRVD
-931 EQYDT
+931 DVEESEEELERMRQY
-936 DADRQKTRTISAFR
+936 AAFR
-950 IPSFDEEDEED
+950 LPSFDEVEDEG
-961 ATIVDRYELMKFQ
+961 ARLIDRYDLLKFQ
-974 RSNQNTCIN
+974 RSNQNTCVN

-997 QVIADGFSTEKG
+997 QVIADGFSTDKG

-1020 FMPWGGYNFEDAILM
+1020 FMPWGGYNYEDAILM

-1040 KEDLFTS
+1040 KDDLFTS
-1047 IHIEECDI
+1047 VHIEECEI

-1076 DTLADLDESG
+1076 DALSNLDESG
-1086 IVRIGAEVK
+1086 IVRIGAEVR

-1138 QGVAGIVIDVKVFSR
+1138 QGVSGIVIDVKVFSR
-1153 KGVEKDERSQSIE
+1153 KGIEKDERSQSIE
-1166 DAEIAKVVRDYEDE
+1166 DAEISKIIRDYEDE
-1180 IRIVREELRK
+1180 IQIVRDELRK
-1190 KVVHVLKG
+1190 KILHLLKG
-1198 KTVAKEYYPDAP
+1198 KTIAKDYYEEDFAKKSAP
-1210 GMRGDED
+1210 SSSYDDEG
-1217 EDEDVRAAEARA
+1217 EEGEEEQVRKPK
-1229 ATEFQ
+1229 T
-1234 TPLLQKGDILSP
+1234 LILKKGDIISSEKLES
-1246 ENLAPIPVDDLGK
+1246 ISVDDLGK
-1259 IKIQEVQDVRDEIE
+1259 IRIQEILDVRDEIE
-1273 DYQENAMDQIH
+1273 ALQENAMDQIH

-1289 MNEKVNKL
+1289 MNEKTNKL

-1309 LVKVYIAMKR
+1309 LVKVYVAMKR

-1337 SNIAPIEDMPFLDDG
+1337 SNIAPVEDMPYLPDG
-1352 TPIDLVLNPL
+1352 TSVDIVLNPL

-1383 TIMDRLHMYI
+1383 HLMIKLHRYI
-1393 ACLEPPLAAIPRDN
+1393 DWLEKPLREVNKQHSEYSEVYEGVNAAN
-1407 TEFRAVWHELQAK
+1407 GEVTQTSFRKA
-1420 QDVVTEADFRSV
+1420 VTERLRD
-1432 VVARFRTLLQQ
+1432 LLNE
-1443 IYQGIRQD
+1443 IYDGIRED
-1451 ETVKRYLQEGSL
+1451 ESVSKYLKDGSQEG
-1463 SGLLLLAHAIK
+1463 LLALAHAIK
-1474 DDVHFATPV
+1474 EDVFFATPV
-1483 FDGALEE
+1483 FDGASEHW
-1490 SVKQKLQAVDL
+1490 VKQKLETAGLNPNGKARLYDGK
-1501 HASGKVRLHDGR
+1501 SG
-1513 TGEPFD
+1513 EMFEQ
-1519 LETTVGYIY
+1519 ETTVGYIY
-1528 LVKLSHLVDDKM
+1528 MVKLSHLVDDKM

-1571 VWALEAYGAAHNLQ
+1571 VWALEAYGAGYNLQ

-1637 KQ
+1637 QQ

>member
-1 MHNFTLSEHG
+1 MQEDVDTLIT
-11 PALAPT
+11 PT
-17 VRTRLD
+17 VRKRLD
-23 FGKIPIILDI
+23 FGKIAVILNI
-33 PNLIEVQQKS
+33 PNLIAVQQQS

-56 REDTGL
+56 RQDIGL
-62 QEIFKSVFPISDYNN
+62 QEIFKSVFPVSDYNEM
-77 LALLEFVS
+77 ALLEFVS
-85 YSFGKPKYSAT
+85 YNFGRPKYGAT

-117 WDIDPDTHSKSIRDI
+117 WDLDIETKTKSIRDI

-146 PKGTFIINGTE
+146 PKGTFIINGVE

-175 KGKGHFSGKILYS
+175 KGKGHFSGKVLYS
-188 CRVIPYRGSWLEF
+188 CRVIPYRGSWLEL

-216 RKILASAFLRALQ
+216 RKILVSTFLRALHAQ
-229 SAVEDVI
+229 VEDLLQEI
-236 QTAEELGEPRPELPD
+236 EISETENSRPLPPD
-251 LSSTESILRCFYDTI
+251 LSNTESILHCFYDTLS
-266 TFTFDDVDK
+266 FTFDAVDS
-275 TVGDTCSVMLDVDLK
+275 TIGETCSVNLNVDLQ
-290 VSSPDALSEFLRS
+290 VSTPDALSEFLRS
-303 YLASQDVDTLS
+303 YIA
-314 NLASEQLPDAL
+314 
-325 PAQFF
+325 
-330 EELHHQGLLPEQV
+330 
-343 EHLKKTF
+343 
-350 AHKKFASET
+350 
-359 EFRHFFEHAIEKECP
+359 
-374 RARAFSSQQNYEKN
+374 
-388 FSPEQAALLEPIIQR
+388 
-403 DGARIV
+403 
-409 LHVNKIPTDQP
+409 
-420 QLRQAI
+420 
-426 QDTCLTQ
+426 
-433 SDLSA
+433 
-438 LALKHCVISA
+438 
-448 RAEDKKDIIRKG
+448 AEDVSAADGTVIIRQG

-466 VLRLSKAHG
+466 VLRLSKMYG
-475 ISAIPVFSNALVGA
+475 IDTIPVYSESLLGA
-489 VAASDVIDPESGEV
+489 IAAKDVIAPDTGEIIV
-503 LIECNDEVSQD
+503 ECNEEITQG
-514 SLNRLY
+514 SLNRIAESNVYRL
-520 ETDVTQIQVFL
+520 DVLLI
-531 VDKSVGGDALSNTFM
+531 DKSVGGDALSNTFM
-546 KDTVRTK
+546 KDTVRTMK
-553 TESLLDLYRTLRPGD
+553 DALLDLYRVLRPGD
-568 PPTAES
+568 PPTEES
-574 SAKLFQSLFFQA
+574 SRKLFQSLFFDP

-609 EQRTLDVEDLLA
+609 DQRTLDVEDLIA
-621 ITHYMLKLRMG
+621 IIHYMLKLRMG
-632 EGDIDDIDHLGN
+632 EGEVDDIDHLGN

-653 LVNQFRMGLVRVER
+653 LENQFRMGLVRVER

-712 NPLSELTHKRR
+712 NPLSELTNKRR

-773 SINTYGFIE
+773 RINEYGFIE
-782 TPYRKVEEGQVSEN
+782 TPYRKVENGRATDK
-796 IEYLSAFRDEQYI
+796 IEYLSAFKDEQYI

-820 GNFSNVS
+820 GRFLNKN
-827 ISARWGGD
+827 ISARSSGD
-835 FVMVTPEQVNYMD
+835 FVWVAPEQVHYMD

-879 QRQAVPLLHPEAPYV
+879 QRQGVPLLQPEAPIV

-916 IIEGVDSRSIVIRVD
+916 VVESVDSRSIVVRVD
-931 EQYDT
+931 ESLDT
-936 DADRQKTRTISAFR
+936 PEDKAAARRFSVFQ
-950 IPSFDEEDEED
+950 IPTFDEDEDED
-961 ATIVDRYELMKFQ
+961 MILVDRYDLMKFQ

-988 KIGDRVKAG
+988 KIGNRVKAG

-1009 ELALGRNVLVA
+1009 ELALGRNLLVA
-1020 FMPWGGYNFEDAILM
+1020 FMPWEGYNFEDAILI

-1040 KEDLFTS
+1040 KEDMFTS
-1047 IHIEECDI
+1047 IHIEECEI

-1076 DTLADLDESG
+1076 EALANLDESG

-1138 QGVAGIVIDVKVFSR
+1138 QGVEGIVIDVKVFSR

-1166 DAEIAKVVRDYEDE
+1166 EAEIAKIIRDYEDE
-1180 IRIVREELRK
+1180 IRIVQEELRK
-1190 KVVHVLKG
+1190 KIVHLLKD
-1198 KTVAKEYYPDAP
+1198 KTVARDYYGD
-1210 GMRGDED
+1210 GSDVDED
-1217 EDEDVRAAEARA
+1217 EDEDIVAPHEERRSK
-1229 ATEFQ
+1229 TQ
-1234 TPLLQKGDILSP
+1234 PILHKGEKISP
-1246 ENLAPIPVDDLGK
+1246 EKLRDISVDDLTK
-1259 IKIQEVQDVRDEIE
+1259 IKILEIQDIRDDIEV
-1273 DYQENAMDQIH
+1273 YQENAMDQIH

-1289 MNEKVNKL
+1289 MNEKTSKL

-1319 RLSVGDKMAGR
+1319 RLAVGDKMAGR

-1337 SNIAPIEDMPFLDDG
+1337 SNIAPIEDMPYLPDG
-1352 TPIDLVLNPL
+1352 TPVDIVLNPL

-1376 CLGWASK
+1376 CLGWAGKRFMTKLVLYIGWLETPFAQITKHEPEYQEIVSSLRETSPDSAGIPIEEDFHKEVLERLRALIRDISEGIREEESMEKFLETGSQQGILQLAK
-1383 TIMDRLHMYI
+1383 T
-1393 ACLEPPLAAIPRDN
+1393 
-1407 TEFRAVWHELQAK
+1407 
-1420 QDVVTEADFRSV
+1420 
-1432 VVARFRTLLQQ
+1432 LQQ
-1443 IYQGIRQD
+1443 NVY
-1451 ETVKRYLQEGSL
+1451 
-1463 SGLLLLAHAIK
+1463 
-1474 DDVHFATPV
+1474 FATPV
-1483 FDGALEE
+1483 FDGASEE
-1490 SVKQKLQAVDL
+1490 RVKQKLEVCGLQRT
-1501 HASGKVRLHDGR
+1501 GKVRLFDGK
-1513 TGEPFD
+1513 TGEAFD
-1519 LETTVGYIY
+1519 QETTVGYIY
-1528 LVKLSHLVDDKM
+1528 MLKLSHLVDDKM

-1571 VWALEAYGAAHNLQ
+1571 VWALEAYGAAYNLQ

-1609 HTLEP
+1609 HKLEP

-1628 SLGLDIELM
+1628 SLGLDIDLV
-1637 KQ
+1637 QQ

>member
-1 MHNFTLSEHG
+1 MQKADLLTQLPE
-11 PALAPT
+11 LAVLQGVEGVPLNDAKGYSST
-17 VRTRLD
+17 VRKRLD
-23 FGKIPIILDI
+23 FGAIPVILDI

-43 YERFLQLDVPPDE
+43 YERFLQMDVPLDE
-56 REDTGL
+56 REDIGL
-62 QEIFKSVFPISDYNN
+62 QEIFKSVFPITDYNEI
-77 LALLEFVS
+77 ALLEFVS
-85 YSFGKPKYSAT
+85 YNFGRPKYEAA

-117 WDIDPDTHSKSIRDI
+117 WDVDIETKTKSIRDI

-188 CRVIPYRGSWLEF
+188 CRVIPYRGSWLEL

-216 RKILASAFLRALQ
+216 RKLLVSVFLRALQ
-229 SAVEDVI
+229 VAVE
-236 QTAEELGEPRPELPD
+236 EELAAREELPEGAELPPLPD
-251 LSSTESILRCFYDTI
+251 LRTTESLLRCFYDAV
-266 TFTFDDVDK
+266 TFTFDATDK
-275 TVGDTCSVMLDVDLK
+275 TVGATCSVNLEVDLR
-290 VSSPDALSEFLRS
+290 VSNPDALSEFLRS
-303 YLASQDVDTLS
+303 YVAAQDIVAD
-314 NLASEQLPDAL
+314 D
-325 PAQFF
+325 
-330 EELHHQGLLPEQV
+330 
-343 EHLKKTF
+343 
-350 AHKKFASET
+350 ET
-359 EFRHFFEHAIEKECP
+359 A
-374 RARAFSSQQNYEKN
+374 
-388 FSPEQAALLEPIIQR
+388 
-403 DGARIV
+403 
-409 LHVNKIPTDQP
+409 
-420 QLRQAI
+420 
-426 QDTCLTQ
+426 
-433 SDLSA
+433 
-438 LALKHCVISA
+438 
-448 RAEDKKDIIRKG
+448 IIRKG

-466 VLRLSKAHG
+466 VLRLSNLHG
-475 ISAIPVFSNALVGA
+475 ITTLPVQSDALRGTI
-489 VAASDVIDPESGEV
+489 AARDVIDAESGEV
-503 LIECNDEVSQD
+503 LLECNDEITVD
-514 SLNRLY
+514 KLTRIY
-520 ETDVTQIQVFL
+520 ETNVQELQVL
-531 VDKSVGGDALSNTFM
+531 LIDKSVGGDALSNTLM
-546 KDTVRTK
+546 KDSIRTMH
-553 TESLLDLYRTLRPGD
+553 EALLEIYRTLRPGD
-568 PPTAES
+568 PPTEES
-574 SAKLFQSLFFQA
+574 ARKLFHTLFF
-586 DRYDLSKVG
+586 DPERYDLSKVG
-595 RLKINEKLRLNKPI
+595 RLKINEKLRLDKSI
-609 EQRTLDVEDLLA
+609 DQRTLDVEDLLA
-621 ITHYMLKLRMG
+621 IIQYMLKLRMG
-632 EGDIDDIDHLGN
+632 DGEIDDIDHLGN

-653 LVNQFRMGLVRVER
+653 LENQFRMGLVRVER

-773 SINTYGFIE
+773 RINDYGFIE
-782 TPYRKVEEGQVSEN
+782 TPYRKVENGRVTDT
-796 IEYLSAFRDEQYI
+796 IEYLSAFKDEQFI
-809 IAQANAPIDER
+809 IAQANAPLDDD
-820 GNFSNVS
+820 GNFLNDR
-827 ISARWGGD
+827 ISARFGGE
-835 FVMVTPEQVNYMD
+835 FRIVTPDQVNYMD

-858 ASLIPFL
+858 ASLVPFL

-879 QRQAVPLLHPEAPYV
+879 QRQAVPLLQPEAPYG
-894 GTGMEAIAARDSG
+894 GTGMESLAARDSG
-907 AVIIAKRSG
+907 SVLLARRSG
-916 IIEGVDSRSIVIRVD
+916 VVESVDSRSIVIRVD
-931 EQYDT
+931 QSLDT
-936 DADRQKTRTISAFR
+936 EEDLSKARQIAAFQFT
-950 IPSFDEEDEED
+950 SFDDSDDEE
-961 ATIVDRYELMKFQ
+961 TILIDRYELLKFQ

-988 KIGDRVKAG
+988 TIGDRVKAG
-997 QVIADGFSTEKG
+997 QVIADGFATDKG
-1009 ELALGRNVLVA
+1009 ELALGRNILVA
-1020 FMPWGGYNFEDAILM
+1020 FMPWEGYNFEDAILM
-1035 SERVV
+1035 SECVV
-1040 KEDLFTS
+1040 KEDYFTS
-1047 IHIEECDI
+1047 IHIEECEI

-1076 DTLADLDESG
+1076 DALANLDESG
-1086 IVRIGAEVK
+1086 IVRIGAEVS

-1138 QGVAGIVIDVKVFSR
+1138 QGVEGVVIDVKVFSR

-1166 DAEIAKVVRDYEDE
+1166 DAEIAKIVRDYEDE
-1180 IRIVREELRK
+1180 IKIVREELRK
-1190 KVVHVLKG
+1190 KIVHLLKD
-1198 KTVAKEYYPDAP
+1198 KTVAKDFYPDRP
-1210 GMRGDED
+1210 HTVDED
-1217 EDEDVRAAEARA
+1217 ELLDAYSEDDETEPESSSPKAE
-1229 ATEFQ
+1229 Q
-1234 TPLLQKGDILSP
+1234 PLLKKGDILTP
-1246 ENLAPIPVDDLGK
+1246 EKLNAIPLDDLTS
-1259 IKIQEVQDVRDEIE
+1259 IKILEIQDIRDDIE
-1273 DYQENAMDQIH
+1273 AHQENAMDQIH

-1289 MNEKVNKL
+1289 MNEKTSKL

-1337 SNIAPIEDMPFLDDG
+1337 SRVAPVEDMPYLDDG
-1352 TPIDLVLNPL
+1352 TPVDIVLNPL

-1376 CLGWASK
+1376 CLGLASK
-1383 TIMDRLHMYI
+1383 VLADKLTRYITWVETPFAELDKQPAEFADIMNSLPSPSDQDR
-1393 ACLEPPLAAIPRDN
+1393 EAA
-1407 TEFRAVWHELQAK
+1407 FRAAVLERMRGL
-1420 QDVVTEADFRSV
+1420 FRE
-1432 VVARFRTLLQQ
+1432 
-1443 IYQGIRQD
+1443 IYQGIKGQEAVEKYLEIASQEGLLQFAR
-1451 ETVKRYLQEGSL
+1451 ELQEN
-1463 SGLLLLAHAIK
+1463 
-1474 DDVHFATPV
+1474 VFFATPV
-1483 FDGALEE
+1483 FDGASEE
-1490 SVKQKLQAVDL
+1490 LIKQKLTTCGL
-1501 HASGKVRLHDGR
+1501 SSSGKVRLFDGKS
-1513 TGEPFD
+1513 GEAFD
-1519 LETTVGYIY
+1519 QETTVGYIY
-1528 LVKLSHLVDDKM
+1528 MVKLSHLVDDKM

-1571 VWALEAYGAAHNLQ
+1571 VWALEAYGASYNLQ

-1628 SLGLDIELM
+1628 SLGLDVELI
-1637 KQ
+1637 QQ

>member
-1 MHNFTLSEHG
+1 MLTSAEG
-11 PALAPT
+11 IVST
-17 VRTRLD
+17 VRKRLD
-23 FGKIPIILDI
+23 FGKIPVILDI
-33 PNLIEVQQKS
+33 PNLIEVQQTS
-43 YERFLQLDVPPDE
+43 YERFLQLNVPPDE
-56 REDTGL
+56 REKIGL
-62 QEIFKSVFPISDYNN
+62 QEIFHSVFPISDYNDI
-77 LALLEFVS
+77 ALLEFVS
-85 YSFGKPKYSAT
+85 YSFGKPKYSAI

-117 WDIDPDTHSKSIRDI
+117 WDIDVDTNSKSIRDI

-146 PKGTFIINGTE
+146 TKGTFIINGTE

-216 RKILASAFLRALQ
+216 RKMLVSLFLRALQ
-229 SAVEDVI
+229 CAVEEERRL
-236 QTAEELGEPRPELPD
+236 AEDDSELTKRFPELT
-251 LSSTESILRCFYDTI
+251 STENILRCFYDTV
-266 TFTFDDVDK
+266 TFHFDDVDH
-275 TVGDTCSVMLDVDLK
+275 VRRDTCSVQLQIDLRA
-290 VSSPDALSEFLRS
+290 SSPDALSEFLRS
-303 YLASQDVDTLS
+303 YVAKQDVV
-314 NLASEQLPDAL
+314 ASD
-325 PAQFF
+325 
-330 EELHHQGLLPEQV
+330 GTV
-343 EHLKKTF
+343 
-350 AHKKFASET
+350 
-359 EFRHFFEHAIEKECP
+359 IIKE
-374 RARAFSSQQNYEKN
+374 
-388 FSPEQAALLEPIIQR
+388 
-403 DGARIV
+403 
-409 LHVNKIPTDQP
+409 
-420 QLRQAI
+420 
-426 QDTCLTQ
+426 
-433 SDLSA
+433 
-438 LALKHCVISA
+438 
-448 RAEDKKDIIRKG
+448 G

-466 VLRLSKAHG
+466 VLRLSHLHG
-475 ISAIPVFSNALVGA
+475 IPLLQIESSALIGA
-489 VAASDVIDPESGEV
+489 VSARDVIDPETGEV
-503 LIECNDEVSQD
+503 LIECNEEITQD
-514 SLNRLY
+514 NLNQLY
-520 ETDVTQIQVFL
+520 LAKVTTLDVLLI
-531 VDKSVGGDALSNTFM
+531 DKSVGGDALSNTFM
-546 KDTVRTK
+546 KDGVRTK
-553 TESLLDLYRTLRPGD
+553 NDALLEIYRTLRPGD
-568 PPTAES
+568 PPTEES
-574 SAKLFQSLFFQA
+574 ASKLFLNLFFNEE
-586 DRYDLSKVG
+586 RYDLSKVG
-595 RLKINEKLRLNKPI
+595 RLKINEKLRLEKSV
-609 EQRTLDVEDLLA
+609 EQRVLDVQDLLA
-621 ITHYMLKLRMG
+621 ITAYMLKLRMG
-632 EGDIDDIDHLGN
+632 EGEIDDIDHLGN

-653 LVNQFRMGLVRVER
+653 LENQFRMGLVRVER

-723 LSALGPGGL
+723 MSALGPGGL

-742 DVHPTHYGRICP
+742 DVHSTHYGRICP

-773 SINTYGFIE
+773 SINAYGFIE
-782 TPYRKVEEGQVSEN
+782 TPYRKVENGRVTDT
-796 IEYLSAFRDEQYI
+796 IEYLSAFKDEQYI
-809 IAQANAPIDER
+809 IAQANAPIDAQGHFLNDR
-820 GNFSNVS
+820 

-835 FVMVTPEQVNYMD
+835 FVMVPPEQVHYMD

-879 QRQAVPLLHPEAPYV
+879 QRQGVPLVQPEAPLV

-907 AVIIAKRSG
+907 AVIIAKRTG
-916 IIEGVDSRSIVIRVD
+916 MIESVDSRSIVIRVD
-931 EQYDT
+931 ESDT
-936 DADRQKTRTISAFR
+936 PEEDRQKVQQFAAFR
-950 IPSFDEEDEED
+950 LPSFEEEEDEES
-961 ATIVDRYELMKFQ
+961 AMIDRYELMKFQ
-974 RSNQNTCIN
+974 RSNQNTCVN

-988 KIGDRVKAG
+988 KIGDRVNAG

-1040 KEDLFTS
+1040 KEDMFTS
-1047 IHIEECDI
+1047 IHIEECEI

-1076 DTLADLDESG
+1076 DALSNLDESG
-1086 IVRIGAEVK
+1086 IVRIGAEVR

-1138 QGVAGIVIDVKVFSR
+1138 QGVSGIVIDVKVFSR
-1153 KGVEKDERSQSIE
+1153 KGVEKDERAQSIE
-1166 DAEIAKVVRDYEDE
+1166 DAEIAKIERDYQDEIQIVRDES
-1180 IRIVREELRK
+1180 K
-1190 KVVHVLKG
+1190 KKMIHLLKG
-1198 KTVAKEYYPDAP
+1198 KTVARDYYPDDFAKKSP
-1210 GMRGDED
+1210 ASSYDDDFDESFE
-1217 EDEDVRAAEARA
+1217 EDDSFEETRPSSKQQPI
-1229 ATEFQ
+1229 FK
-1234 TPLLQKGDILSP
+1234 KGDLLTP
-1246 ENLAPIPVDDLGK
+1246 EKLMEMSVDDLGK
-1259 IKIQEVQDVRDEIE
+1259 IKIQEIQDVRDDIE
-1273 DYQENAMDQIH
+1273 SLQENAMDQIH

-1289 MNEKVNKL
+1289 MNEKTNKL

-1337 SNIAPIEDMPFLDDG
+1337 SNVAPVEDMPFLPDG
-1352 TPIDLVLNPL
+1352 TAVDIVLNPL

-1376 CLGWASK
+1376 CLGWAGKKFMQKLHQHIHWMETPLRQISMHDKELMSLLDSLK
-1383 TIMDRLHMYI
+1383 TSPDQ
-1393 ACLEPPLAAIPRDN
+1393 AVSEA
-1407 TEFRAVWHELQAK
+1407 TFREA
-1420 QDVVTEADFRSV
+1420 VTERLRV
-1432 VVARFRTLLQQ
+1432 LLND
-1443 IYQGIRQD
+1443 IYDGIRKD
-1451 ETVKRYLQEGSL
+1451 ETVTHYLKDGSAD
-1463 SGLLLLAHAIK
+1463 GLLHLAHAIK
-1474 DDVHFATPV
+1474 DDVYFATPV
-1483 FDGALEE
+1483 FDGASEE
-1490 SVKQKLQAVDL
+1490 SVKQKLRTAGL
-1501 HASGKVRLHDGR
+1501 NPSGKSRLYDGK
-1513 TGEPFD
+1513 TGEPFEQ
-1519 LETTVGYIY
+1519 ETTVGYIY
-1528 LVKLSHLVDDKM
+1528 MVKLSHLVDDKM

-1571 VWALEAYGAAHNLQ
+1571 VWALEAYGAAYNLQ

-1609 HTLEP
+1609 HTLEA

-1628 SLGLDIELM
+1628 SLGLDMEL
-1637 KQ
+1637 KQQ